1 MNIRHRIANSA
12 PRQTGFTLVEV
23 LVAVTISII
32 LLVGVIQI
40 FATTKRSYKLDESLA
55 RLQENGR
62 FATDILARD
71 VRMAGF
77 QGCANSAGLPVNNI
91 VKNPKPDVIFDLK
104 DAIHGLD
111 NVGTTTTINGQSIAT
126 KAGTDVL
133 TIRNASPSSA
143 QLRVKMSNPNDA
155 NIQLYSN
162 PEGWTA
168 GDIFFITDCENAD
181 IFQATTVSNPNG
193 NGWITI
199 THASNVNT
207 SNKLSKAYQTNA
219 MLMRFESTT
228 YFIAQSAAHPTNDA
242 GQPVYSLWRIRVTQ
256 NNAGTPEE
264 LVEGVSNMQV
274 TYGLDT
280 DGNGTVDTYT
290 TAPPAGSTTWEK
302 VASTRIDLLADSVQP
317 SGPTTRR
324 STYTYPKPSTGGST
338 TSTGNDRRAQQQ
350 YTLIVGL
357 RNRSQ

>member
-1 MNIRHRIANSA
+1 MNIRHRIANNA
-12 PRQTGFTLVEV
+12 PRQMGFTLVEI
-23 LVAVTISII
+23 LVAVTISMI

-62 FATDILARD
+62 FATNILARD

-77 QGCANSAGLPVNNI
+77 QGCANMAGLQVNNI
-91 VKNPKPDVIFDLK
+91 VKNPTSDVIFDFK
-104 DAIHGLD
+104 DAIHGQND
-111 NVGTTTTINGQSIAT
+111 VPSGTTVNGKNVQPN
-126 KAGTDVL
+126 TDII

-143 QLRVKMSNPNDA
+143 QLRVKMSNPSDA

-162 PEGWTA
+162 PEGWTT
-168 GDIFFITDCENAD
+168 GDVFFITDCENAD
-181 IFQATTVSNPNG
+181 IFQSTTVSNPNG

-199 THASNVNT
+199 AHASNVNKT
-207 SNKLSKAYQTNA
+207 SKLSKAYQTNA

-228 YFIAQSAAHPTNDA
+228 YFIARSVAHPTNDA
-242 GQPVYSLWRIRVTQ
+242 GQPVYSLWRNRVTQ
-256 NNAGTPEE
+256 NNAGTLEE
-264 LVEGVSNMQV
+264 LVEGVNNMQV
-274 TYGLDT
+274 TYGLDN
-280 DGNGTVDTYT
+280 DGNGTVDTYV
-290 TAPPAGSTTWEK
+290 TAPASGSTTWEK

-350 YTLIVGL
+350 YTLVVGL